1 MKQNQTFMQLLASR
15 GVLTADAGAR
25 LLQTFD
31 GDAFSV
37 LCHLTKIHPHRK
49 ALLGRLW
56 GDSIGISYVDTSKT
70 LFQREVLLK
79 LPEEFARRNRIVLL
93 YEFGEALTAAMTDPT
108 NQAVLR
114 EAQRLTGR
122 LVSPVFSLP
131 EDIETAIELEY
142 QSEDQL
148 SALSSKIVTESV
160 VISDIT
166 NLTRDELQNIAGD
179 QGVVEFVKGLLLL
192 AVRQRASD
200 VHVEPG
206 EEKVRVRFR
215 IDGVLQEK
223 STLEKA
229 LLAPVLSRLKI
240 LSNLD
245 ITEKRKPQDG
255 RISLTLPNRTVDLR
269 FSSIPTIYGEKA
281 VLRVLGDS
289 RAKDIPDL
297 VDLSFSSSNLNAV
310 KRVVDIPY
318 GIFFVTGPTGSGK
331 TTTLFAM
338 LKHLN
343 KPGKNV
349 TTIEDPIEYRLGGI
363 NQVQVNPAIDLD
375 FPVALRSFLRQD
387 PDVILVGEIRDQET
401 AEIACRAALTGHL
414 VLATMHAN
422 TSLQAL
428 TRLMDMGVQPDIIA
442 PSVIGILSQRL
453 VRKICDN
460 CKEKYFPPAEVVRRV
475 IVMDGTQVPFYRGK
489 GCSQCGGAG
498 YSGRLGIHEMLQVN
512 DAVRKGVVGGA
523 PLAEIRGLAETAGYR
538 SMRHDGIKKVLRGL
552 TTLEEIERVTIA
564 EEEGEE

>member
-15 GVLTADAGAR
+15 GILTADAGAR

-37 LCHLTKIHPHRK
+37 LCHLAKIHPHRK
-49 ALLGRLW
+49 AFLGRLW

-70 LFQREVLLK
+70 LFQRDVLLK
-79 LPEEFARRNRIVLL
+79 LPEEFARKHRIVLL

-114 EAQRLTGR
+114 EAQRITGR
-122 LVSPVFSLP
+122 IISPVFSLP
-131 EDIETAIELEY
+131 EDIETAVELEY

-289 RAKDIPDL
+289 RAQDIPDL
-297 VDLSFSSSNLNAV
+297 VDLSFSSSNLKAV
-310 KRVVDIPY
+310 KRVVDTPY

-349 TTIEDPIEYRLGGI
+349 TTIEDPIEYRL
-363 NQVQVNPAIDLD
+363 
-375 FPVALRSFLRQD
+375 
-387 PDVILVGEIRDQET
+387 
-401 AEIACRAALTGHL
+401 
-414 VLATMHAN
+414 
-422 TSLQAL
+422 
-428 TRLMDMGVQPDIIA
+428 
-442 PSVIGILSQRL
+442 
-453 VRKICDN
+453 
-460 CKEKYFPPAEVVRRV
+460 
-475 IVMDGTQVPFYRGK
+475 
-489 GCSQCGGAG
+489 
-498 YSGRLGIHEMLQVN
+498 
-512 DAVRKGVVGGA
+512 
-523 PLAEIRGLAETAGYR
+523 
-538 SMRHDGIKKVLRGL
+538 
-552 TTLEEIERVTIA
+552 
-564 EEEGEE
+564 